1 MMEESE
7 MIYVFYL
14 RLNTIVSSMTRLGEW
29 VSYERIMRKI
39 LRSLPPER
47 FSLKVKSIES
57 EIDIGCW
64 NVVDHDRMLEP
75 V

>member
-7 MIYVFYL
+7 MIYVLYL